1 MKSFLLVRS
10 QSHTSTDSRRSLSL
24 SFRLLLKKAEKEG
37 SSQGEHGQ
45 IYLRSVQPKSKN
57 IEVFQGFYVLCFVHY
72 LFAVAEKKFIETKI
86 THAHPLI
93 LEKMCK

>member
-24 SFRLLLKKAEKEG
+24 SFRLLLKKAEKEE

-57 IEVFQGFYVLCFVHY
+57 IEVFQGFYILCFVHY
-72 LFAVAEKKFIETKI
+72 LFAGYLFPQSGGKEIQ
-86 THAHPLI
+86 
-93 LEKMCK
+93 